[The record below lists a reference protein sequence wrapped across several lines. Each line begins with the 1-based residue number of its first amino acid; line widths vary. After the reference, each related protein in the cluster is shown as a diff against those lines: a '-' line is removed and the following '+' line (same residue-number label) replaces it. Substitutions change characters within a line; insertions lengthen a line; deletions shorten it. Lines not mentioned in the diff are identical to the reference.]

1 MKEITHRV
9 ELLPGFTHTDPVLQ
23 VEGVAR
29 TCYQSE
35 PKNGNHRASE
45 DFIRRLIRNG
55 HTAMIEFASVGFR
68 IVTDRGVTHELVRH
82 RLCAFGQESS
92 RYVKYDGEMEFIRPV
107 WCPEAILGTWRE
119 EDEWWRGHNGNILRV
134 ADGDFCGACWEAE
147 QAYKFL
153 LDQGWPPEQARE
165 VLPNALKTEI
175 VVTANYREWRHI
187 FKLRA
192 LGTTGRPHPQM
203 KALMLPVLEDFRAM
217 LPVMFEDLK

>member
-82 RLCAFGQESS
+82 RIASFAQEST
-92 RYVKYDGEMEFIRPV
+92 RYCNYGGKDMEFVKPV
-107 WCPEAILGTWRE
+107 TLQKTVDGTDGGPWTDAYSAWRRAMHQAEANYNEML
-119 EDEWWRGHNGNILRV
+119 
-134 ADGDFCGACWEAE
+134 EAGCSP
-147 QAYKFL
+147 QI
-153 LDQGWPPEQARE
+153 ARS
-165 VLPNALKTEI
+165 VLPNSLKTEI
-175 VVTANYREWRHI
+175 CVQLNMRSLRNFVALRTAKTAHPDMQFVANLCVNL
-187 FKLRA
+187 LRN
-192 LGTTGRPHPQM
+192 TYHF
-203 KALMLPVLEDFRAM
+203 VFI
-217 LPVMFEDLK
+217 EDLVD